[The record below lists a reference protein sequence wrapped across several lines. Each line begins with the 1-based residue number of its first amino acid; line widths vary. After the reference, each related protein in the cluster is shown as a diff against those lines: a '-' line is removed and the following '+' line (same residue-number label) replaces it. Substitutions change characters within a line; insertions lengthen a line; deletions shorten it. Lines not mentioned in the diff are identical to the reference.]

1 MGQYPKRD
9 GDWMI
14 SGIEKTGF
22 IVLAHREYR
31 FFWLAAIFSNVGMW
45 ALVYGRLWL
54 MHSLTDSPLWV
65 GLTTTASLGPLLLL
79 SPFGGVV
86 ADRINRLRFLRIT
99 RAVFAVLAIVT
110 GVLIAT
116 DVLEPWHLLSIS
128 LVTGGL
134 LAFDSPSR
142 GAMLPALVPQH
153 HLSSAIALY
162 SMIFGGASILGP
174 AAFAPLVEVW
184 GLEGVFFVIG
194 GLYWM
199 TVATLCFMKTDIHK
213 PRTPSTSIFQ
223 GLVDGL
229 KYVRRNQPVF
239 AVILMGIFMGVFG
252 SSFEA
257 LLPIFSDSIVSG
269 GIGIYSQLLLLEG
282 VGGLL
287 AMLGVAILG
296 LKIHPGRFYV
306 VAGISFAFS
315 LIALSRI
322 DWLVGALVVIGIIGS
337 CRVVFQTM
345 GITLIQTLT
354 VDEFRGRVLS
364 LDQLTWGSAALGGLI
379 MGGIGQ
385 YVSVRFAMGFGG
397 IVLASA
403 IVLLTSVFL
412 KNFMGAQAPREVEDG
427 DS

>member
-1 MGQYPKRD
+1 
-9 GDWMI
+9 
-14 SGIEKTGF
+14 
-22 IVLAHREYR
+22 
-31 FFWLAAIFSNVGMW
+31 
-45 ALVYGRLWL
+45 

-65 GLTTTASLGPLLLL
+65 GFTTAASLGPVLLL
-79 SPFGGVV
+79 SPLGGVV
-86 ADRINRLRFLRIT
+86 ADRINRLRFLRMT
-99 RAVFAVLAIVT
+99 RAVFAILAILT
-110 GVLIAT
+110 GTLIAT
-116 DVLEPWHLLSIS
+116 EVVEPWHILLIS

-153 HLSSAIALY
+153 HLPSAIALY

-199 TVATLCFMKTDIHK
+199 TVATLCFMEADMLS
-213 PRTPSTSIFQ
+213 PRSPSSSMFQ

-229 KYVRRNQPVF
+229 KYVRRNQPVLM
-239 AVILMGIFMGVFG
+239 VILIGIFMGVFG
-252 SSFEA
+252 SSFES
-257 LLPIFSDSIVSG
+257 LLPIFSDGILSG

-287 AMLGVAILG
+287 AMLGVAFLG
-296 LKIHPGRFYV
+296 LKVRPARFYV

-315 LIALSRI
+315 LITLSRI
-322 DWLVGALVVIGIIGS
+322 DWLFGALVVIGIIGA

-354 VDEFRGRVLS
+354 ADEFRGRVLS
-364 LDQLTWGSAALGGLI
+364 LDQLTWGATAIGGLI

-385 YVSVRFAMGFGG
+385 YVGVRFAMGFGG
-397 IVLASA
+397 TVLASA

-412 KNFMGAQAPREVEDG
+412 RNFVGVQAPREVEDG